1 MTAGGPLVSPD
12 NAGTPE
18 EPFHRPAFG
27 SSSHVP
33 HTAASTS
40 RPFGSPLPQAPFGSP
55 FPYQPEG
62 SVIGSAMGSPPRHA
76 PFGSPLQAP
85 AFGSGSISPS
95 SSFANEAFFTPAAAF
110 KPRGQHAV
118 PGSTTG
124 VGDAAFG
131 TPGSVYTTPVSRF
144 GTPSSGFGSPAFY
157 TPAGQLGH
165 RSAGLQPRGTPA
177 SASQYGTPAAGTATP
192 GLHMVR
198 PSSGAAQTGTPG
210 DGAQQN
216 GMEGGPF
223 GAPAFGGKLA
233 SCVCSCAVSHCGSVH
248 FCPCETLCDGGK

>member
-1 MTAGGPLVSPD
+1 MPAGGPLVSPD
-12 NAGTPE
+12 NAGTPDE
-18 EPFHRPAFG
+18 RLHRPAFG
-27 SSSHVP
+27 SSSHMP

-55 FPYQPEG
+55 FPFQPEG

-95 SSFANEAFFTPAAAF
+95 NSFANEAFFTPAAALN
-110 KPRGQHAV
+110 PRGQHAT

-124 VGDAAFG
+124 VGDAGFG
-131 TPGSVYTTPVSRF
+131 TPGSVYATPVSRF
-144 GTPSSGFGSPAFY
+144 GTPSSGFGSPAFH

-165 RSAGLQPRGTPA
+165 HAAGLQPRGTPA
-177 SASQYGTPAAGTATP
+177 SASQYGTPAAGAATP
-192 GLHMVR
+192 GLHVVR
-198 PSSGAAQTGTPG
+198 PSSGAAQTGTPH

-216 GMEGGPF
+216 DAEGGPF
-223 GAPAFGGKLA
+223 GAPAFGSKLA
-233 SCVCSCAVSHCGSVH
+233 S
-248 FCPCETLCDGGK
+248 